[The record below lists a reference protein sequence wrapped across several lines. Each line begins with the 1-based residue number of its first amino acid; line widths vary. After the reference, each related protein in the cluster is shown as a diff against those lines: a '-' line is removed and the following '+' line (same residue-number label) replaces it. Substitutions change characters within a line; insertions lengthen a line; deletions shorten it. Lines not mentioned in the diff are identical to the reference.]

1 MTIEQLTRL
10 KEHITDLNLACYW
23 EGYYMYAPHKDA
35 HQKHSI
41 YKQKVHILH
50 DYIDNILIELS
61 KEVKQ

>member
-1 MTIEQLTRL
+1 
-10 KEHITDLNLACYW
+10 
-23 EGYYMYAPHKDA
+23 MYAPHKDA

-41 YKQKVHILH
+41 YKQKVHILS